1 VIRPASVEVLMS
13 HRSRAVASA
22 AIVPLLSLTG
32 CSLTSDS
39 ASAESSPPPLDA
51 AWQCEDVPESPDGT
65 YDVDGAGQVTIAPDG
80 ERLSPVG
87 AAASP
92 DYGDAETRLY
102 DTAAEVE
109 FRHRTDGSRVMLR
122 VEIHGEGREVQLC
135 RAQQ

>member
-1 VIRPASVEVLMS
+1 MRHRFGSVVSASI
-13 HRSRAVASA
+13 VAL
-22 AIVPLLSLTG
+22 VSLTG
-32 CSLTSDS
+32 CSLASS
-39 ASAESSPPPLDA
+39 SESAESSAPPVDA
-51 AWQCEDVPESPDGT
+51 AWECEDVPESPDGT
-65 YDVDGAGQVTIAPDG
+65 YDVDGAGQVTISPDG

-92 DYGDAETRLY
+92 DYGGAETRLY

-122 VEIHGEGREVQLC
+122 VDIRGEGRKVQVC